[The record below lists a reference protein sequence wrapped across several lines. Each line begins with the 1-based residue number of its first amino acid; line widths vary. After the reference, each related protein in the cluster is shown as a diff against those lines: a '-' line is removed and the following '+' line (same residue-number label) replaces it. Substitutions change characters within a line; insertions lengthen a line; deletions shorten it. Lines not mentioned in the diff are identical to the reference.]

1 MISIDITMVMHIV
14 NMIVLM
20 VVLNAI
26 LYKPILGIIEQRAR
40 KIETLDGE
48 VVQFEQR
55 ARQRQAELDA
65 KIREASNKAK
75 KALDG
80 ARSQAQAVGAEKLA
94 VSRKE
99 SDTSQG
105 KTNGRSQVPDRGREE
120 GAAGKY
126 RRFCPGNGWKDIRK
140 ESGRMRVRIATIP

>member
-1 MISIDITMVMHIV
+1 MISIDITMFMHIV

-40 KIETLDGE
+40 KIENLDGE
-48 VVQFEQR
+48 VMQFEQN

-94 VSRKE
+94 VSRKD
-99 SDTSQG
+99 SDSRKEKQMADLRSQIEVARKELQGNTAGFAQAMAG
-105 KTNGRSQVPDRGREE
+105 KILGRSLD
-120 GAAGKY
+120 A
-126 RRFCPGNGWKDIRK
+126 
-140 ESGRMRVRIATIP
+140 

>member
-26 LYKPILGIIEQRAR
+26 LYKPILGIIEKRAR
-40 KIETLDGE
+40 KIENLDGE
-48 VVQFEQR
+48 VAQFEQS

-94 VSRKE
+94 LSRKA
-99 SDTSQG
+99 SDSLKDKQMTDLRSQIEVARKELQGNTAGFAQAMAG
-105 KTNGRSQVPDRGREE
+105 KILGRSLD
-120 GAAGKY
+120 A
-126 RRFCPGNGWKDIRK
+126 
-140 ESGRMRVRIATIP
+140 

>member
-48 VVQFEQR
+48 VMQFEQS

-99 SDTSQG
+99 SDSRKEKQMADLRSQIEVARKELQGNTAGFAQAMAG
-105 KTNGRSQVPDRGREE
+105 KILGRSLD
-120 GAAGKY
+120 A
-126 RRFCPGNGWKDIRK
+126 
-140 ESGRMRVRIATIP
+140 